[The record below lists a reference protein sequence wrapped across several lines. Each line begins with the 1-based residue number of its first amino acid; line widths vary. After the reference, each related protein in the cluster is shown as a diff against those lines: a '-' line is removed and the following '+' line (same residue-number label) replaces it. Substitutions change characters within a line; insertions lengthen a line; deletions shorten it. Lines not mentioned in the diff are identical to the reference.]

1 MERAQ
6 NLSRK
11 KQENVVK
18 LMDLT
23 KFILD
28 AHDTKS
34 CGNVL
39 DLQRLRQDAPQWIEC
54 IKQHIPPCCVIYILS
69 NSVLSDDVNALYITR
84 RDHYANMKNKKPTG
98 ALDKSHQGPQVI
110 LYDMWRGQGWDIITH
125 GGFLTYFHHDVLG
138 VVTFVTP
145 RLGEK
150 MWGIIKVKEEYS
162 SDNRVDLFKEF
173 NAILDENSTPFEDRF
188 VMGTILLEEGD
199 MLYIKCLIMFIVQL
213 CQASQDP
220 ATGRVAHSVHPYK
233 RDDHGWTS
241 VDL

>member
-1 MERAQ
+1 MERAK

-18 LMDLT
+18 LMDLSE
-23 KFILD
+23 FILD

-39 DLQRLRQDAPQWIEC
+39 DLQRLRQDTPQWIEC
-54 IKQHIPPCCVIYILS
+54 VKQHIPPCCVIYILS

-125 GGFLTYFHHDVLG
+125 
-138 VVTFVTP
+138 
-145 RLGEK
+145 
-150 MWGIIKVKEEYS
+150 
-162 SDNRVDLFKEF
+162 
-173 NAILDENSTPFEDRF
+173 ENSTPSEDRF

-199 MLYIKCLIMFIVQL
+199 MLYVKFLVMFIVQL
-213 CQASQDP
+213 YQASQDP
-220 ATGRVAHSVHPYK
+220 ATGCVAHSVHPYK